1 MSSAAYIFL
10 GLLITF
16 LAYFLVT
23 WGLASLYFWV
33 SKEEIAFAKDVRIA
47 LSLSAIGFLSG
58 ILMMI
63 ALSSVHIYVFA
74 TLTALFSFGIYLGTL
89 KYLWKFNNFDAI
101 TLATT
106 LAIILNPA
114 WLRLLGII

>member
-1 MSSAAYIFL
+1 MSSAAYISL

-33 SKEEIAFAKDVRIA
+33 TKEAVPFAKDVRIA
-47 LSLSAIGFLSG
+47 LSLSFIGFLSG

-63 ALSSVHIYVFA
+63 ALSSVHIYIFA
-74 TLTALFSFGIYLGTL
+74 ALTSLFSFGAYVGTL

-101 TLATT
+101 ILATT